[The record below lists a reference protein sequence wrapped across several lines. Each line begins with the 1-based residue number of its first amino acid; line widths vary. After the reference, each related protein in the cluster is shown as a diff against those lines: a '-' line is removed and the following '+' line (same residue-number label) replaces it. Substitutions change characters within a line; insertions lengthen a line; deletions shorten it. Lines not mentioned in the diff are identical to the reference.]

1 MKAIGSNV
9 LLWFNKS
16 LKFKLKL
23 YSNLGE
29 TINQMKTIKWV
40 LFLLS
45 FSLLAQVPDSPVKL
59 TFEKDLIPEGIA
71 VDLRSGKLF
80 INSLKHNKIVQS
92 NIDGSNAKDFIQS
105 NEHGYLAGFGMTIK
119 GNILYALGN
128 SLPKENNK
136 SILLLLDITSGDL
149 IKSYPLNDA
158 EFIYLNDIAVGTQG
172 KVFITDSETNNIYTI
187 NKSIDNLEVFYSND
201 EIKHSNG
208 IAISNDDR
216 YLYFASYTSG
226 IRILDI
232 ATKKLVNQPNNH
244 KGIDGMKFHD
254 NSLITIVN
262 SRRDVSENG
271 VYKFHLDKKKTN
283 IVQQQKLMAFR
294 RPSDIPT
301 TFDLVNNS
309 IYFIADSQMDMLNQQ
324 TNEIIDVSNLENYQL
339 IIRKLESAD

>member
-232 ATKKLVNQPNNH
+232 AAKKLVNQPNNH

-324 TNEIIDVSNLENYQL
+324 TNEIIDASNLENYQL

>member
-1 MKAIGSNV
+1 
-9 LLWFNKS
+9 
-16 LKFKLKL
+16 
-23 YSNLGE
+23 
-29 TINQMKTIKWV
+29 MKTIKWV

-232 ATKKLVNQPNNH
+232 AAKKLVNQPNNH